1 MKDWSR
7 NFNSS
12 CLNKQSA
19 LWQNFSKIC
28 KHIHPFILFLVGDHI
43 KRCHKLFVDKSISLL
58 SYLVQNAD
66 GFSPLQERKAFVF
79 GNQDGRR
86 YDVSWKPTIGH
97 FSVVCSVPWPLNRSK
112 DGGDL
117 VLLQTFLLFMCK
129 AWYSHANKPGNMII
143 YICVTATVKIS
154 RSEKVYNR
162 RENISCC
169 EKFQSPWKSSTPW
182 KSYCL
187 WRKSAH
193 TDETFYFSTHSLIIY
208 NANFRD
214 LVLVCISHSRSN
226 YQYWK
231 LHVIHCYLII
241 ATFFLLNMLIQIFFF
256 PIVKQFFYHN
266 EM

>member
-162 RENISCC
+162 RENISCR
-169 EKFQSPWKSSTPW
+169 EKFTVSGEN
-182 KSYCL
+182 L
-187 WRKSAH
+187 
-193 TDETFYFSTHSLIIY
+193 
-208 NANFRD
+208 
-214 LVLVCISHSRSN
+214 
-226 YQYWK
+226 
-231 LHVIHCYLII
+231 
-241 ATFFLLNMLIQIFFF
+241 LIQRKHFTF
-256 PIVKQFFYHN
+256 PFY
-266 EM
+266 